1 MAARDSRTEIAQ
13 MVQSHLKGVPA
24 PTQGS
29 RRILL
34 FSTQITWGGGEEQL
48 RLLAEGLVASD
59 WRVLTVAP
67 AQSRLA
73 QYLEEAAQTVQ
84 MLRGRGRGP
93 RNWWQIR
100 RTLRDFRPHVL
111 WMNDPHAILHGLVA
125 AIGLRLIRVGAR
137 RTIFPLRSGRLYRWG
152 LHCVVCPS
160 RASAVAC
167 QAAGIPQSRIAVI
180 HDGVDPKRL
189 ATANKQRGRE
199 KLRNLLNLSPAV
211 DSAVFVVHVGKLT
224 PTKGQEDLLEA
235 FADLAAEFPQS
246 FLVLVGEGEQR
257 PVLEARIHSLGLD
270 SRAVLA
276 GFREDA
282 LELMAGADLFVFPSR
297 QEGLGGAVME
307 ALFLGLPVIA
317 STAGGIPELFEGLED
332 ISSVV
337 RLVQPGD
344 VPALREALA
353 QLLRLEPRLRHRWGE
368 LAGAYAREHFT
379 ASRMVEQTAALLDR
393 LVTGNAH

>member
-1 MAARDSRTEIAQ
+1 MAARYHTTEIAQ

-160 RASAVAC
+160 RASAAAC

-224 PTKGQEDLLEA
+224 PAKGQEDLLEA